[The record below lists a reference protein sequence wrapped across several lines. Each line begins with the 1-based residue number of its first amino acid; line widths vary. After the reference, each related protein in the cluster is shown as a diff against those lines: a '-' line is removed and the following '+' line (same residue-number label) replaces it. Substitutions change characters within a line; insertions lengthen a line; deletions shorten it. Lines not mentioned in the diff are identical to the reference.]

1 MSSKLGVHWLR
12 MFSLAPW
19 SNIPFKSTLFGW
31 WKTSLSTLTH
41 FDPIWAFYP
50 LVRGTWVQN
59 LGLTGSECVPW
70 LLDKRFHSNP
80 PSFYYEKPAL
90 VHLPILGL
98 SPPGTGDL
106 GTKFRVNLEK
116 DLLMVLFSSVSKMV
130 LLSLTET
137 LFSLFPSLITQQIYI
152 DHFCWR
158 DSNFEHSYRLNQ
170 GS

>member
-1 MSSKLGVHWLR
+1 MGPKLGVHWLR

-31 WKTSLSTLTH
+31 WKTSLITPTH

-106 GTKFRVNLEK
+106 GTKFRVNLEIRPP
-116 DLLMVLFSSVSKMV
+116 DGTFLLCIENGAFVTNWNTFFHY
-130 LLSLTET
+130 SL
-137 LFSLFPSLITQQIYI
+137 Y
-152 DHFCWR
+152 
-158 DSNFEHSYRLNQ
+158 
-170 GS
+170 